1 MSRNLLLIWINI
13 LTKLFSWR
21 FNFQELSS
29 VRINLL
35 SASSTKWSN
44 TLKKF
49 VSNLPT
55 NFLIVLDHFFGLA
68 LKNLTLAD
76 FEVFWQIHKQSFLCV
91 SSLFVKLFKFL
102 PQVFIWCSFTP
113 NKKYFCF
120 LAVDLFG
127 FKVKFNN
134 QNVQVLAISY
144 LCNKK
149 GNIAWYFETFTK
161 YQY

>member
-1 MSRNLLLIWINI
+1 MPVPQNGQTHSKNSSAICRQIFWLC
-13 LTKLFSWR
+13 LT
-21 FNFQELSS
+21 
-29 VRINLL
+29 I
-35 SASSTKWSN
+35 
-44 TLKKF
+44 
-49 VSNLPT
+49 
-55 NFLIVLDHFFGLA
+55 FFGLA
-68 LKNLTLAD
+68 LKNLTPAD
-76 FEVFWQIHKQSFLCV
+76 FEVFWQIRKKSFLSV

-120 LAVDLFG
+120 LAVDLFS

-149 GNIAWYFETFTK
+149 GNIAWYFETFIK